1 MPNLVTSALEML
13 IKQELSHATQIQTNF
28 LNHKSG
34 ILVSNIGKNPLTHL
48 TFVGA
53 T

>member
-13 IKQELSHATQIQTNF
+13 IKQELRHATQIQTNF